1 MREIPSLILVKVAD
15 RPLCLLII
23 TSNSLVAL
31 CNLFVHLLI
40 QNQSLYIYI
49 YMKLE
54 MSESRF
60 FDSESNLILLS
71 NTNRIRI
78 ESNRFGSES
87 NLEVDCVF

>member
-1 MREIPSLILVKVAD
+1 
-15 RPLCLLII
+15 
-23 TSNSLVAL
+23 
-31 CNLFVHLLI
+31 
-40 QNQSLYIYI
+40 
-49 YMKLE
+49 MKLE